1 MVLKNTIFEYACFMC
16 FAEVPDVIPNG
27 SGVWNRSL
35 LSCSSD
41 SDFSM
46 VKSDLKKLQCTF
58 CTVIF
63 LTAVSWMQTRTKQLS
78 DCDVRIQVSPSV
90 FCNAYPFFRLWEVI

>member
-1 MVLKNTIFEYACFMC
+1 MVLKNTIFEYARFMC

-63 LTAVSWMQTRTKQLS
+63 FNCCLLDAKQLS